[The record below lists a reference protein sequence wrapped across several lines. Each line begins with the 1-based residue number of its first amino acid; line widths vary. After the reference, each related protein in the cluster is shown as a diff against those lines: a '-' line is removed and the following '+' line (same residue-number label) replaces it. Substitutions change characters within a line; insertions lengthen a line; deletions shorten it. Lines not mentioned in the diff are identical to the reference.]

1 MRNLH
6 LTFDYS
12 TYSQKLCEDFAKF
25 CGLLRIYELYSSNI
39 SFSSSGYPSLIEAYI
54 EDNLPYDV
62 NTYAFL
68 TWDHWKVAGSA
79 NLPRYRV
86 EDGWKDDGRP
96 HRDQGKNYK
105 ERSLGK
111 APFNPIPAY

>member
-1 MRNLH
+1 MYILSI
-6 LTFDYS
+6 F
-12 TYSQKLCEDFAKF
+12 F
-25 CGLLRIYELYSSNI
+25 YSSNI

-68 TWDHWKVAGSA
+68 TWDHWKVAGMA
-79 NLPRYRV
+79 NLPKYRV
-86 EDGWKDDGRP
+86 EDGWEEDGRP
-96 HRDQGKNYK
+96 HRDQGKNYI

-111 APFNPIPAY
+111 APFKAKIHIILTFMNINFSSIFIYFIYLSIKT